1 MNTFDWKKY
10 LIVFLITAGIFAVG
24 FFLSNYFNTKKINQV
39 QNIQD
44 SVSVDIL
51 SSETQFAL
59 LEELS
64 CKDVNNSILSQ
75 ELNSLADKIEYS
87 EKNIGNSTEIT
98 ILKKYYSVL
107 QIKDYLLMKKATER
121 CGFESVFL
129 LYFYINSEDCT
140 ECIRQSYVLT
150 KLRDE
155 YPELRLYSFDYN
167 LDMAAIRALI
177 SIYKVEEIFPGFI
190 INGKTY
196 TGYKSFEEIESIIK
210 PLLETEEEK
219 LKKPI
224 TPAKPLKST
233 TPVAE

>member
-177 SIYKVEEIFPGFI
+177 SIYKVEAIFPGFI
-190 INGKTY
+190 INGTTY

-219 LKKPI
+219 LKKPT

-233 TPVAE
+233 TPVAK